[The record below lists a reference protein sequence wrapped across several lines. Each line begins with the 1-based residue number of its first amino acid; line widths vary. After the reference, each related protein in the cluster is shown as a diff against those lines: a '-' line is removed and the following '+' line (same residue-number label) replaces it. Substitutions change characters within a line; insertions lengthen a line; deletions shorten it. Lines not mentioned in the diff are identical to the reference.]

1 MVRIHLDEAVDRGDR
16 GGAFAVLP
24 VRIGDLELRLLREPA
39 VRVARLEL
47 LEVADGARPVLVA
60 QGFLG
65 LALEL
70 LRRPAD
76 GFILGVARETGEE
89 RRK

>member
-1 MVRIHLDEAVDRGDR
+1 MKRSTAAIAEARSPSFQC
-16 GGAFAVLP
+16 A
-24 VRIGDLELRLLREPA
+24 GDLELRLLREPA

-60 QGFLG
+60 HGVLG
-65 LALEL
+65 LAVEL

-76 GFILGVARETGEE
+76 GFILGVARATGE